1 MTGVGRIWYELNMA
15 VRLRYLAHDLEV
27 PMGQFLIGR
36 TPECQ
41 LSLDDPLVS
50 RRHAILE
57 IQPDG
62 VFVQDLGSRNGVFI
76 NGERAEVR
84 TRLSEG
90 DVIKIGTQD
99 LVLSGIGDVPSA
111 PKPSLRKFDMTS
123 TMQDVRVSELQA
135 DEDPPTSVNPRRP
148 TTDPGRR
155 VHGLSLIGGVADKA
169 LQLGR
174 ADEAER
180 LLLRALQQAMSKA
193 RDGSLQ
199 PDHAEK
205 AALYALRLAGG
216 TTRGIWID
224 YVFELYTVLRAP
236 LPGRLVDELYAVV
249 RKVKHGDLSVLR
261 GYTACLREIS
271 HGFGPAERFIQ
282 QRIEGLE
289 RLLLR

>member
-1 MTGVGRIWYELNMA
+1 MA

-50 RRHAILE
+50 RRHAIFE
-57 IQPDG
+57 ITADG
-62 VFVQDLGSRNGVFI
+62 VFVQDLGSRNGVFV
-76 NGERAEVR
+76 NDKRAEVR
-84 TRLSEG
+84 TQLNEG
-90 DVIKIGTQD
+90 DVIRIGTQD
-99 LVLSGIGDVPSA
+99 LVLSGVGEVPSA
-111 PKPSLRKFDMTS
+111 RAPGGRKFDMHS
-123 TMQDVRVSELQA
+123 TMQDVRVSELLV
-135 DEDPPTSVNPRRP
+135 DDDPPTSVTPRRP

-180 LLLRALQQAMSKA
+180 LLQRALQQTMIKA
-193 RDGSLQ
+193 REGNLPPEHS
-199 PDHAEK
+199 EK
-205 AALYALRLAGG
+205 AALYAIRLAAG
-216 TTRGIWID
+216 TTRGSWID

-236 LPGRLVDELYAVV
+236 LPAHLVDELYAVV

-271 HGFGPAERFIQ
+271 NEFGPAERFIQ

-289 RLLLR
+289 RLMP

>member
-1 MTGVGRIWYELNMA
+1 MA

-50 RRHAILE
+50 RRHAILV

-76 NGERAEVR
+76 NGARAELR
-84 TRLSEG
+84 TRVGEG
-90 DVIKIGTQD
+90 DMIRIGTQE
-99 LVLSGIGDVPSA
+99 LVLTGIGDVPSV
-111 PKPSLRKFDMTS
+111 PKPGARRFDMTS
-123 TMQDVRVSELQA
+123 TMQDVRVVDLME
-135 DEDPPTSVNPRRP
+135 DNDPPTSVTPRRP

-180 LLLRALQQAMSKA
+180 LLSRSLQEAMTKA
-193 RDGSLQ
+193 REGNI
-199 PDHAEK
+199 PPEHAEK
-205 AALYALRLAGG
+205 AAIYALRLAAG
-216 TTRGIWID
+216 TTRGGWID
-224 YVFELYTVLRAP
+224 YVFELYTVLRTP
-236 LPGRLVDELYAVV
+236 LPARLVDELYAVV
-249 RKVKHGDLSVLR
+249 RKVKHSDLAMLR

-271 HGFGPAERFIQ
+271 HGFGPAERFLQ

-289 RLLLR
+289 RLLR

>member
-1 MTGVGRIWYELNMA
+1 MP

-50 RRHAILE
+50 RRHALLE

-76 NGERAEVR
+76 NGIRTDSR
-84 TRLSEG
+84 TRVNEG
-90 DVIKIGTQD
+90 DVIRIGTQD
-99 LVLSGIGDVPSA
+99 LAMSGVAEVPSG
-111 PKPSLRKFDMTS
+111 PKPSQRHSEVTA
-123 TMQDVRVSELQA
+123 TMQDVRIGDLLT
-135 DEDPPTSVNPRRP
+135 DDGDPLTSVVPRRP

-169 LQLGR
+169 LQMGR

-180 LLLRALQQAMSKA
+180 LLTRPLQEAMTKA
-193 RDGSLQ
+193 RAGAI
-199 PDHAEK
+199 PREHAEK
-205 AALYALRLAGG
+205 AALYAARLAGG
-216 TTRGIWID
+216 TTRGGWID
-224 YVFELYTVLRAP
+224 YVFELYTLLRLP
-236 LPGRLVDELYAVV
+236 LPGRLVDELYAVI
-249 RKVKHGDLSVLR
+249 RKVKHSDPVVHR
-261 GYTACLREIS
+261 AYTACLREIS

-289 RLLLR
+289 RLLR

>member
-1 MTGVGRIWYELNMA
+1 MA

-62 VFVQDLGSRNGVFI
+62 VFVQDLGSRNGVFV
-76 NGERAEVR
+76 NNERAELR
-84 TRLSEG
+84 TRLNEG
-90 DVIKIGTQD
+90 DVIRIGTQD
-99 LVLSGIGDVPSA
+99 LVLTGVSDISA
-111 PKPSLRKFDMTS
+111 APGSSARRSDMAS
-123 TMQDVRVSELQA
+123 TMQDVRVSELLV
-135 DEDPPTSVNPRRP
+135 DDDPPTSVTARLPSS
-148 TTDPGRR
+148 DPGRR

-180 LLLRALQQAMSKA
+180 LLQRALQQTMNKA
-193 RDGSLQ
+193 QKGTL
-199 PDHAEK
+199 PADHSEK
-205 AALYALRLAGG
+205 AASYALRLAAG
-216 TTRGIWID
+216 TTRGCWID
-224 YVFELYTVLRAP
+224 YVFELYTHLRAP
-236 LPGRLVDELYAVV
+236 LPARLVDELYAVV

-271 HGFGPAERFIQ
+271 HEFGPAERFVQ

-289 RLLLR
+289 RLMR

>member
-1 MTGVGRIWYELNMA
+1 MA

-50 RRHAILE
+50 RRHAILDV
-57 IQPDG
+57 QADG
-62 VFVQDLGSRNGVFI
+62 VFVQDLGSRNGVFV
-76 NGERAEVR
+76 NSERAEVR

-90 DVIKIGTQD
+90 DVIRIGTQD
-99 LVLSGIGDVPSA
+99 LVLSGVGEIASGPGPSA
-111 PKPSLRKFDMTS
+111 RKHDMRS
-123 TMQDVRVSELQA
+123 TMQDVRVSELMV
-135 DEDPPTSVNPRRP
+135 DDDPPTSVTPRRP

-180 LLLRALQQAMSKA
+180 LLQRALQQTMTKA
-193 RDGSLQ
+193 REAKLPAEHS
-199 PDHAEK
+199 EK
-205 AALYALRLAGG
+205 AALYAIRLAAG
-216 TTRGIWID
+216 TTRGSWID
-224 YVFELYTVLRAP
+224 YVFELYTLLRAP
-236 LPGRLVDELYAVV
+236 LPARLVDELYAVV
-249 RKVKHGDLSVLR
+249 RKVKHGDLSVFR

-271 HGFGPAERFIQ
+271 HEFGPAERFIQ

-289 RLLLR
+289 RLMC

>member
-1 MTGVGRIWYELNMA
+1 MA
-15 VRLRYLAHDLEV
+15 IRLRYLAHDLEV

-57 IQPDG
+57 IQADG
-62 VFVQDLGSRNGVFI
+62 VFVQDLGSRNGVFV

-84 TRLSEG
+84 TRLNEG
-90 DVIKIGTQD
+90 DTIRIGTQD
-99 LVLSGIGDVPSA
+99 LVLSGIGEVPSV
-111 PKPSLRKFDMTS
+111 PKSSARRFDATS
-123 TMQDVRVSELQA
+123 TMQDVRVSDLA
-135 DEDPPTSVNPRRP
+135 VEDDPPPTSVNPRRP
-148 TTDPGRR
+148 ITDPGRR

-180 LLLRALQQAMSKA
+180 ILQRALQVTMTKA
-193 RDGSLQ
+193 REGTLAPAHS
-199 PDHAEK
+199 EK
-205 AALYALRLAGG
+205 AALYAIRLAGG
-216 TTRGIWID
+216 TTRASWID
-224 YVFELYTVLRAP
+224 YVFELYTILRAP
-236 LPGRLVDELYAVV
+236 LPARLVDELYAVA

-289 RLLLR
+289 RLLR

>member
-1 MTGVGRIWYELNMA
+1 MA

-50 RRHAILE
+50 RRHAILMIE
-57 IQPDG
+57 ADG
-62 VFVQDLGSRNGVFI
+62 VFVQDLGSRNGVFV
-76 NGERAEVR
+76 NGARAELR
-84 TRLSEG
+84 TRVSEG
-90 DVIKIGTQD
+90 DVIRIGTQE
-99 LVLSGIGDVPSA
+99 LVLSGIGEVASI
-111 PKPSLRKFDMTS
+111 PKPALRKFDVTS
-123 TMQDVRVSELQA
+123 TMQDVRVVDLME
-135 DEDPPTSVNPRRP
+135 DNDPPTSVTPRRP

-180 LLLRALQQAMSKA
+180 LLTR
-193 RDGSLQ
+193 SLQ
-199 PDHAEK
+199 DAMAKAKAGGIPPEHAEK
-205 AALYALRLAGG
+205 AALYALRLAAG
-216 TTRGIWID
+216 TTRGSWID

-236 LPGRLVDELYAVV
+236 LPGRIVDELYAVV

>member
-1 MTGVGRIWYELNMA
+1 MA

-57 IQPDG
+57 ITPDG
-62 VFVQDLGSRNGVFI
+62 VFVQDLGSRNGVFV

-84 TRLSEG
+84 TRLAEG
-90 DVIKIGTQD
+90 DAIKIGTQD
-99 LVLSGIGDVPSA
+99 LVLSGIGDVPSV
-111 PKPSLRKFDMTS
+111 PKPSVRRFDMTS
-123 TMQDVRVSELQA
+123 TMQDVRVTDLQA
-135 DEDPPTSVNPRRP
+135 DDEPPPTSVVPRRP

-169 LQLGR
+169 LALGR

-180 LLLRALQQAMSKA
+180 LLQRALQQTMSKA
-193 RDGSLQ
+193 REGNLPPEHS
-199 PDHAEK
+199 EK
-205 AALYALRLAGG
+205 AAFYALRLAGG
-216 TTRGIWID
+216 TTRGVWID
-224 YVFELYTVLRAP
+224 YVFELYTILRAP
-236 LPGRLVDELYAVV
+236 LPARIVDELYAVA

-282 QRIEGLE
+282 QRVEGLE

>member
-1 MTGVGRIWYELNMA
+1 MA

-62 VFVQDLGSRNGVFI
+62 VFVQDLGSRNGVFV

-84 TRLSEG
+84 TRLCEG
-90 DVIKIGTQD
+90 DTIRIGTQD
-99 LVLSGIGDVPSA
+99 LVLSGVGDVPSA
-111 PKPSLRKFDMTS
+111 PKPAARFDMRS
-123 TMQDVRVSELQA
+123 TMQDLRMSDLLI
-135 DEDPPTSVNPRRP
+135 DDDPPTSVNMRRP

-180 LLLRALQQAMSKA
+180 LLQRALQQTMIKA
-193 RDGSLQ
+193 REGNLPPEHS
-199 PDHAEK
+199 EK
-205 AALYALRLAGG
+205 AALHAIRLAGG
-216 TTRGIWID
+216 TTRGAWID
-224 YVFELYTVLRAP
+224 YVFELYTLRRAP
-236 LPGRLVDELYAVV
+236 LPARLVDELYAVV
-249 RKVKHGDLSVLR
+249 RKVKHGDLSVFR
-261 GYTACLREIS
+261 AYVACLREIS

-289 RLLLR
+289 RLLL

>member
-1 MTGVGRIWYELNMA
+1 MA

-57 IQPDG
+57 ITPDG
-62 VFVQDLGSRNGVFI
+62 VFVQDLGSRNGVFV

-99 LVLSGIGDVPSA
+99 LVLSGIGDVPSV
-111 PKPSLRKFDMTS
+111 PRPSARKFDMTK
-123 TMQDVRVSELQA
+123 TMQDVRVSELVDDA
-135 DEDPPTSVNPRRP
+135 PPTSVNPRRP

-180 LLLRALQQAMSKA
+180 LLQRALQQTMLKA
-193 RDGSLQ
+193 RDGSLT
-199 PDHAEK
+199 PEHSEK
-205 AALYALRLAGG
+205 AAIYAIRLAGG
-216 TTRGIWID
+216 TTRGLWID

-236 LPGRLVDELYAVV
+236 MPGRLVDELYAVV

-289 RLLLR
+289 RLLR

>member
-1 MTGVGRIWYELNMA
+1 MA

-57 IQPDG
+57 IQSDG
-62 VFVQDLGSRNGVFI
+62 VFVQDLGSRNGVFV

-84 TRLSEG
+84 TRLCEG
-90 DVIKIGTQD
+90 DTIRIGTQD
-99 LVLSGIGDVPSA
+99 LVLSGVGDVPSA
-111 PKPSLRKFDMTS
+111 PKPPARFDMRS
-123 TMQDVRVSELQA
+123 TMQDLRVSDLLA
-135 DEDPPTSVNPRRP
+135 DDDPPTSVNLRRP

-180 LLLRALQQAMSKA
+180 ILQRALQQTMNKA
-193 RDGSLQ
+193 REGNLPPEHS
-199 PDHAEK
+199 EK
-205 AALYALRLAGG
+205 AALYAIRLAGG
-216 TTRGIWID
+216 TTRGAWID
-224 YVFELYTVLRAP
+224 YVFELYTLLRAP
-236 LPGRLVDELYAVV
+236 LPARLVDELYAVV
-249 RKVKHGDLSVLR
+249 RKVKHGDLSVFR
-261 GYTACLREIS
+261 AYAACLREIS

-289 RLLLR
+289 RLLLH